1 MYFTYS
7 VMENKDICTGCGN
20 CCKKHWL
27 LKLTNKYEKEFFKNK
42 LIYNNYIWTDD
53 CGCLENNKCT
63 IYENRPSKCKEYFC
77 EGRKI

>member
-42 LIYNNYIWTDD
+42 NAKFMRNNASFIII
-53 CGCLENNKCT
+53 LFRHF
-63 IYENRPSKCKEYFC
+63 ISK
-77 EGRKI
+77 